1 MRSILIL
8 LLFAS
13 FRAPADEKS
22 AAAKSAAELVKQLGN
37 TRYAVREAAAR
48 QLMEL
53 GPDAVP
59 ALEQGTKATD
69 QEVRNRCVALL
80 PQAKAAEWKHRS
92 AAYLADTSG
101 KQKHELPLLA
111 DWEKLIGKPDAGSR
125 KLFAEMI
132 RADGEFLQ
140 TVATDRKNAAKACL
154 DRCKIVL
161 AQVRTAKGQ
170 IKADLGDIAAI
181 LFVDT
186 LAPVR
191 YDWSNSTFPAHLLNN
206 PSTMDAITAA
216 DTGPITRRLL
226 LKWAG
231 VRPEHDSYAFQ
242 RFACLVQKKPFPE
255 AAAYLAKTARNKKAD
270 VLSMRL
276 LAVQALGK
284 VGGKIASET
293 LAELVADTS
302 PLFGGSPEQY
312 RLGDSAL
319 AASLTL
325 HGKKLSDY
333 GLTANG
339 GIGFSTGD
347 GEEII
352 SLQLHGFTTVDGRE
366 KAIKKWKEEVV
377 EKKKR
382 ATKK

>member
-1 MRSILIL
+1 
-8 LLFAS
+8 
-13 FRAPADEKS
+13 
-22 AAAKSAAELVKQLGN
+22 
-37 TRYAVREAAAR
+37 
-48 QLMEL
+48 
-53 GPDAVP
+53 
-59 ALEQGTKATD
+59 
-69 QEVRNRCVALL
+69 L
-80 PQAKAAEWKHRS
+80 PQAKAAEWKRRS
-92 AAYLADTSG
+92 AAYLADTTG
-101 KQKHELPLLA
+101 KQKHDLPLLA
-111 DWEKLIGKPDAGSR
+111 DWEKLIGTPDAGSR

-140 TVATDRKNAAKACL
+140 TVAMDRKNAAKACL

-191 YDWSNSTFPAHLLNN
+191 YDWSNSTFPAHLNN
-206 PSTMDAITAA
+206 PSTIDAITAA

-270 VLSMRL
+270 VLGMRL

-325 HGKKLSDY
+325 HGKKLSDF